1 MLYDTET
8 SERDTANAAARPR
21 RRRGPAMAAALPS
34 GLVLT
39 ERAVAALRR
48 FLLGRR
54 LRGGGIF
61 HCGDLDLHDVERHLD
76 ALGEGG
82 AAWAARPAS
91 VPGGE
96 PLVTL
101 THGEDWAA
109 LWDAGFLHLP
119 AHEVV
124 LARWHW
130 IEEDGS
136 VYRNLWLCA
145 APSTQHYLRL

>member
-1 MLYDTET
+1 MKMLYDTEA
-8 SERDTANAAARPR
+8 SERDNANAVGPPR
-21 RRRGPAMAAALPS
+21 RRRGPGAVGALPS

-48 FLLGRR
+48 FLVGRR
-54 LRGGGIF
+54 LRGWRIF

-76 ALGEGG
+76 ALGEAGG
-82 AAWAARPAS
+82 AWEPPPAS

-101 THGEDWAA
+101 THGDDWAA

-130 IEEDGS
+130 MEADGS
-136 VYRNLWLCA
+136 LYRNLWLC
-145 APSTQHYLRL
+145 

>member
-8 SERDTANAAARPR
+8 SDREAKAAGAGR
-21 RRRGPAMAAALPS
+21 RRRWGTVAVALPS

-48 FLLGRR
+48 FLRGRR
-54 LRGGGIF
+54 LRRWRIF

-76 ALGEGG
+76 ALGEAG
-82 AAWAARPAS
+82 AAWEAPPAS

-101 THGEDWAA
+101 THGDDWAA
-109 LWDAGFLHLP
+109 LWGAGFLHLP
-119 AHEVV
+119 AHDVV
-124 LARWHW
+124 LARWH
-130 IEEDGS
+130 
-136 VYRNLWLCA
+136 
-145 APSTQHYLRL
+145 

>member
-8 SERDTANAAARPR
+8 SERGTANTALRS
-21 RRRGPAMAAALPS
+21 RRRGPGVAAALPS

-48 FLLGRR
+48 FLHSRR
-54 LRGGGIF
+54 LRGWRIF

-76 ALGEGG
+76 ALGEPE
-82 AAWAARPAS
+82 AAWEAPPPT

-101 THGEDWAA
+101 THGDDWAA

-130 IEEDGS
+130 MDADGS

-145 APSTQHYLRL
+145 A